1 MWKILLLTYTITLEG
16 VQNEK
21 KTAKGVHELHLFNFD
36 LDEDPTQNNP
46 DEKPTGEKRLV
57 NMFRQPV
64 SKLYAMF
71 VQLVIPIFDSFNTF
85 LQGEEPL
92 IHILYCSL
100 LSKFILLEI
109 ISELDDVL
117 SIDLKDSNVF
127 IDFNS
132 IFSWSN
138 DQIVLRGQ

>member
-1 MWKILLLTYTITLEG
+1 
-16 VQNEK
+16 
-21 KTAKGVHELHLFNFD
+21 
-36 LDEDPTQNNP
+36 
-46 DEKPTGEKRLV
+46 
-57 NMFRQPV
+57 MFRQPV